1 MASNDRSPGSQ
12 IMARQTLQALVDSLG
27 NYSEKTAFLTL
38 TKHDQGRWS
47 FAQLAQRARVFANGL
62 IRAGVQRGESVVL
75 FAENRPEWI
84 AAALGVIRAGA
95 VVVPLDIQFGD
106 DDLTHIL
113 ADSEARAVI
122 TTERR
127 RARLQQIDPQR
138 RLILLDAQPN
148 DGQSWEQLC
157 LEEPAEL
164 PIVHV
169 NDPAVLFYTSGTTGP
184 PKGVPLSH
192 ANIAS
197 QLEVVRQ
204 LQIVSEAD
212 RVLLPLPLHHV
223 YPFVIGMLTP
233 LSLGLP
239 LILPFSMTGQQL
251 LRALRE
257 GDVTAIVGVPR
268 LYSALYAGIRN
279 KVESSGRIAR
289 CLFRSFFWISNF
301 LRHSLGIRTG
311 KVLFRSLHKRFGKNL
326 RLFASGGSALDPE
339 LAANLQ
345 SLGWEVAIGYGLTET
360 SPLLSV
366 NLPND
371 WRSDSAGKTLPGVEL
386 RIEPGALEAE
396 EQNDRPA
403 MGEVLARGPNVFSG
417 YRNLPEQTAHAF
429 APGGWF
435 GTGDIGYFDEDGFL
449 YLAGRLSTLIKT
461 ESGEKVQTED
471 VELAYAKEPA
481 IREIG
486 VLEKHGKLVAL
497 IVPERAACGNDVD
510 AAVRA
515 ALETA
520 SRKLP
525 TYERISDYALTN
537 DALPH
542 TRLGKLQ
549 RHRLAQR
556 FELAGKSGEATLAGA
571 MSLEEMSGEDRALF
585 EEPRPHAVWELL
597 ARRYSGKRLTPD
609 TSLQFDLAVDSL
621 EWLNLTLEIAETSGV
636 EVTEE
641 AIARIDTVRDLLRE
655 VLEAGEGAGI
665 DPLAQPY
672 GILDETQKRWLR
684 PLGPLMDLTARS
696 IYAFG
701 RGLMRLLFRVRVIGR
716 ENLPNDRPWIMTPNH
731 VSYLDG
737 FVLANAL
744 HWKQLRETYWAG
756 WTGIAA
762 ANAFMR
768 FLSRLG
774 RILPVEPSRA
784 ARTGLALGAI
794 VLQNGNNLV
803 WFPEGGLSPTGE
815 LQKFKPG
822 IGMLL
827 ERFPTAVVPVRFEG
841 TRDALPPGRVFPR
854 FCAVRIIIGKLW
866 TADELLR
873 AGHGEKAHERIAN
886 GLQQKVAELSR
897 ITSNR

>member
-1 MASNDRSPGSQ
+1 
-12 IMARQTLQALVDSLG
+12 
-27 NYSEKTAFLTL
+27 
-38 TKHDQGRWS
+38 
-47 FAQLAQRARVFANGL
+47 
-62 IRAGVQRGESVVL
+62 
-75 FAENRPEWI
+75 
-84 AAALGVIRAGA
+84 

-106 DDLTHIL
+106 DDLAHIL
-113 ADSEARAVI
+113 ADSEARAVV

-127 RARLQQIDPQR
+127 RARVQQIDSQR
-138 RLILLDAQPN
+138 RIILLDAAPN
-148 DGQSWEQLC
+148 DERSWEQLC

-164 PIVHV
+164 SVV
-169 NDPAVLFYTSGTTGP
+169 QAQDPAVLFYTSGTTGP

-197 QLEVVRQ
+197 QLTIVRQ
-204 LQIVSEAD
+204 LQIVTDAD
-212 RVLLPLPLHHV
+212 RVLVPLPLHHV
-223 YPFVIGMLTP
+223 YPFVIGMLVP

-239 LILPFSMTGQQL
+239 LILPFSLTGHQL

-268 LYSALYAGIRN
+268 LYGALYGGIRN
-279 KVESSGRIAR
+279 KVESSGRVVR
-289 CLFRSFFWISNF
+289 RLFWSFLWISDFFHN
-301 LRHSLGIRTG
+301 SLGIRTG
-311 KVLFRSLHKRFGKNL
+311 KVFFRSLHKRFGKNL
-326 RLFASGGSALDPE
+326 RLLASGGSALDPH

-345 SLGWEVAIGYGLTET
+345 SLGWDVAIGYGLTET
-360 SPLLSV
+360 SPLLSI
-366 NLPND
+366 NLPHD
-371 WRSDSAGKTLPGVEL
+371 WRRDSVGKAFPRVEL
-386 RIEPGALEAE
+386 RIDRGAFEAE
-396 EQNDRPA
+396 EQDDPRA
-403 MGEVLARGPNVFSG
+403 IGEVLARGPNVFFG
-417 YRNLPEQTAHAF
+417 YRNLPEQTAQAF
-429 APGGWF
+429 TADGWF
-435 GTGDIGYFDEDGFL
+435 RTGDIGYFDDDGFL
-449 YLAGRLSTLIKT
+449 HLTGRLSTLIKT

-471 VELAYAKEPA
+471 VESAYAREPA

-486 VLEKHGKLVAL
+486 VLERQGKLVAL
-497 IVPERAACGNDVD
+497 IVPERAACGNEID

-515 ALETA
+515 ALESA

-556 FELAGKSGEATLAGA
+556 FKVARNSGGKTAPTGV

-585 EEPRPHAVWELL
+585 EEPRPRATWELL
-597 ARRYSGKRLTPD
+597 ARRYPGKGLTPD

-655 VLEAGEGAGI
+655 LLEAGEGAGI
-665 DPLAQPY
+665 DPLTQPY
-672 GILDETQKRWLR
+672 AILDETQKHLLR
-684 PLGPLMDLTARS
+684 PLGPLMNLTARS

-716 ENLPNDRPWIMTPNH
+716 ENLPNDRPWILTPNH

-744 HWKQLRETYWAG
+744 NWKQLHETYWAG
-756 WTGIAA
+756 WTEIVA

-774 RILPVEPSRA
+774 RILPVEPTRA

-794 VLQNGNNLV
+794 VLQSGKNLV
-803 WFPEGGLSPTGE
+803 WFPEGGLSPTGD
-815 LQKFKPG
+815 LQEFKPG

-827 ERFPTAVVPVRFEG
+827 ERFPTAVLPVRFEG
-841 TRDALPPGRVFPR
+841 TRQALPPGRVLPR
-854 FCAVRIIIGKLW
+854 FSAVRILIGKPW

-873 AGHGEKAHERIAN
+873 AGRGEKAHERIAN
-886 GLQQKVAELSR
+886 GLQLKVAELSR
-897 ITSNR
+897 AS